1 MSMTQPLSGDNSVLG
16 IRGIGVDG
24 RYFSQFDQMK
34 SPLSSKEIQQREFSD
49 HIEQGISAG

>member
-24 RYFSQFDQMK
+24 SGFSNLINET
-34 SPLSSKEIQQREFSD
+34 SAVEQRK
-49 HIEQGISAG
+49 IPGIARGSGRLE